1 MTGVLLYCRH
11 IGMRHATDPDVLKR
25 RLHLGL
31 ESCGHGCGALIIRRF
46 LPRHQLTC
54 RGEEARAGVGYTTEG
69 GGRGTRGEGGATLT
83 ITSYKHRLVADSE
96 HTNTFVDFE
105 KFKRNHRLLP

>member
-1 MTGVLLYCRH
+1 
-11 IGMRHATDPDVLKR
+11 MRHATDPEVLKR

-54 RGEEARAGVGYTTEG
+54 RGEEARAGVGYTAAG
-69 GGRGTRGEGGATLT
+69 GGRGIRGEGGGGANLT
-83 ITSYKHRLVADSE
+83 ITSYKHRLVADY
-96 HTNTFVDFE
+96 NTQITGVF
-105 KFKRNHRLLP
+105 RTHRLLL

>member
-31 ESCGHGCGALIIRRF
+31 ESCGHGCDALIIRRF

-54 RGEEARAGVGYTTEG
+54 RGEEARAVVGYTEAG
-69 GGRGTRGEGGATLT
+69 GGRGTRWDGGANLT
-83 ITSYKHRLVADSE
+83 ITSYKHRLVTDP
-96 HTNTFVDFE
+96 NTQTSGGL
-105 KFKRNHRLLP
+105 KKHRCFCRF